1 MDPYLSQVPFQD
13 SVRLLT
19 GFAARVRS
27 GYYGRGHQVSAG
39 TVSKAITAVGQTIAL
54 ERGVNPTKL
63 ENSTGLLPQLAQTLD
78 GWRKEDPPTNKQ
90 LPVEA
95 DVPEFLAAT
104 GAKPG
109 ASELVKA
116 VSDWTLIA
124 FYYLLRI
131 GEYTIK
137 GSRNES
143 KQTTQFRM
151 RDVTFFRKDKQGR
164 LRQLSRHAPAWAI
177 LSADGATLKLDNQ
190 KNGWK
195 GVCVHHEANGDENFC
210 PVRALGRR
218 YTHIRDAGTT
228 DGATLLSAYFVDGKR
243 FDVTDR
249 NIRDALKW
257 AATALDYPGAKGTPI
272 ERINTHSLRSGGA
285 NALSLSG
292 YSEMEIQKMGRW
304 RSATFMEYIREEL
317 ACFSAG
323 MSTKMRKKFGF
334 VNVAGGAYT
343 DVTNELLHTP
353 YTANTLAPAA

>member
-1 MDPYLSQVPFQD
+1 M
-13 SVRLLT
+13 
-19 GFAARVRS
+19 
-27 GYYGRGHQVSAG
+27 
-39 TVSKAITAVGQTIAL
+39 
-54 ERGVNPTKL
+54 
-63 ENSTGLLPQLAQTLD
+63 
-78 GWRKEDPPTNKQ
+78 
-90 LPVEA
+90 EA

-195 GVCVHHEANGDENFC
+195 GVCVHHEANGDEYFC